1 MKRLNV
7 KLLIGAAAL
16 TVLLAL
22 GMAVL
27 HSFQTGR
34 IARAL
39 LWQALHA
46 EEEEQLDAAAK
57 FLARYLELEPGDTEQ
72 RARLGRILADPKMA
86 TTVRGY
92 QRALFV
98 LEQVVTREPERHDSR
113 RLLAQMA
120 MRLGRYPT
128 AHEHLLVLNKADP
141 KDGEVLDMLGMAL
154 EGQSKPE
161 EAKKHYQKAIDAA
174 PQRIAAYER
183 LARLLRRCPDTDKTK
198 PRNPDEIMNLLVA
211 NNERSVEAR
220 LARWN
225 HIAETGLLIRVG
237 TLLNG
242 TGATD
247 SKYLSRLDDSTRAK
261 LLVAGKDLARALEL
275 APESIEVLLAA
286 AELDRI
292 CGRGDSA
299 REHLRKGLLLHA
311 GDPRVYRHRGAIEL
325 AAGRSVEAVSCLR
338 EGIKVVPA
346 RFQGELRWTLSN
358 LLLDQGLSE
367 DSRKELSNLEKG
379 GYSRAALDYLN
390 ARLQISEGNWS
401 QAAPRFE
408 QVRAALEA
416 MPALDRDGES
426 FLSQTNLYL
435 GRCYEQLNDPG
446 RIKSAY
452 DRLAARN
459 PSSAGAHL
467 NLASVHVAAGRIEE
481 ALEEYRRALALPDVP
496 LRVHFDFARLL
507 ILRNIQ
513 RGEKDWSSVEEAL
526 NRAAEVEPEAPD
538 AVLLRVQV
546 LLAQNKPEEAQRL
559 VEDARKRRP
568 KQIEFHTALAG
579 LALRRNDSKAAAEI
593 LNKAEQQAG
602 DTVELREA
610 RAWYLSNTRSADGT
624 KEQSEALSA
633 LVRDLDKFPPEG
645 RVRLLEEV
653 SAAFNRIGNT
663 REALAL
669 WGQLARQPL
678 CQNNLRV
685 QFALA
690 ELAFQVGDDALVRRG
705 LDEVQRIEGG
715 QGTQSRL
722 GEALRLIRRAGDAES
737 LLRARELLDAAA
749 SARPGWIAVH
759 VARAELEERANRT
772 EAALN
777 EYREAL
783 NLGDRSPRV
792 VRRMLELLNRRNR
805 FREAAEVLRNLK
817 KQAPL
822 SEELKR
828 LEVNVALRNHDSS
841 GAVQRAVE
849 LVNPDSNDYRDALWL
864 GQVLKESGERPE
876 MAEHNLRRAVELGP
890 NVPETWVALIEFL
903 ASQQQLDR
911 AEAEIAR
918 AQGKLSAEQADLAL
932 AHCYEAVGKQDAAR
946 KHYEAAVTVRPQDV
960 VALRALAGFCI
971 GNSALAEGERH
982 LRRIA
987 DKQVPAADEDAAWA
1001 RRNLAWVRAATG
1013 GREGL
1018 MEALALVGL
1027 RQDADGKLLTTE
1039 TKLPP
1044 DQYRQELQA
1053 RARVLAVH
1061 NRRNFRRQA
1070 ITILEELNRMEALSA
1085 DDLYLL
1091 AQLHETDGNWT
1102 RARQDFND
1110 LLSMQSQTPEFLAHY
1125 VQSLLRH
1132 GDLEEARTG
1141 LEKLEKLEQKR
1152 RVEPGSFGSSRLRA
1166 SYLQARGDQDKA
1178 LELLRANAARKDARP
1193 EDILLLIGYLAGRN
1207 QIEEALAVCE
1217 QAWKLCPAE
1226 AAARASLAT
1235 LRSGKPTAEQIS
1247 RVERRLEEVRAKSPN
1262 TVSPLLSLAELR
1274 DLQKRYDEAVSLYRE
1289 VLKLD
1294 PRDVTALNNLA
1305 WLLAQKSDGAR
1316 EALGL
1321 IERAIEVNGPAPGLL
1336 DTRATVNLAR
1346 NQPDAA
1352 IRDLQEANQESPVA
1366 PRLFQLAR
1374 AQLNAKN
1381 RTAAAKALAEA
1392 KRLGFD
1398 PKQLHPLQQDT
1409 ARLVVSELE
1418 TR

>member
-7 KLLIGAAAL
+7 KLLVGAAAL
-16 TVLLAL
+16 IVLLGS

-27 HSFQTGR
+27 HSFKTGR

-39 LWQALHA
+39 LWQAQHA
-46 EEEEQLDAAAK
+46 EEEDQLDAAAK
-57 FLARYLELEPGDTEQ
+57 FLARYMELEPKDTEQ

-86 TTVRGY
+86 TTARGF

-98 LEQVVTREPERHDSR
+98 LEQVVTREPDRQDSR

-128 AHEHLLVLNKADP
+128 AQEHLLVLNKADP
-141 KDGEVLDMLGMAL
+141 KDGEVLDLLGMAL
-154 EGQSKPE
+154 EGQGKPE
-161 EAKKHYQKAIDAA
+161 EAKKQYQKAIEAA
-174 PQRIAAYER
+174 PHRIAAYER
-183 LARLLRRCPDTDKTK
+183 LARLLRRRPDADKEK
-198 PRNPDEIMNLLVA
+198 ARDPDEVMNLLVA

-225 HIAETGLLIRVG
+225 HIAETGLLARVG
-237 TLLNG
+237 ALLNAA
-242 TGATD
+242 GATD

-261 LLVAGKDLARALEL
+261 LLVAEKDLARALEL
-275 APESIEVLLAA
+275 APESSEVLLAA

-292 CGRGDSA
+292 CGRDESA
-299 REHLRKGLLLHA
+299 REHLRKGRQLHA
-311 GDPRVYRHRGAIEL
+311 GDPRLYRHQAALEL
-325 AAGRSVEAVSCLR
+325 AAGKPAEAVSCLR

-346 RFQGELRWTLSN
+346 RLQGELRWTLAN
-358 LLLDQGLSE
+358 LLLDQGLVE
-367 DSRKELSNLEKG
+367 DARRELSHLDKG
-379 GYSRAALDYLN
+379 GYSLAALDYLN
-390 ARLQISEGNWS
+390 ARVQISEGGWS
-401 QAAPRFE
+401 QAAQRFE

-416 MPALDRDGES
+416 MPSLDRDGES

-446 RIKSAY
+446 RVKSAY
-452 DRLAARN
+452 DRRAARN

-467 NLASVHVAAGRIEE
+467 NLASVHVAAGRTDE

-496 LRVHFDFARLL
+496 SRVHFDFARLL
-507 ILRNIQ
+507 IIRNMQ
-513 RGEKDWSSVEEAL
+513 RGDKDWSGVEEAL
-526 NRAAEVEPEAPD
+526 NGAADADPEALD

-546 LLAQNKPEEAQRL
+546 LLAQIKPDDAQRL
-559 VEDARKRRP
+559 VEEARRRKP
-568 KQIEFHTALAG
+568 KEITFHTALAG
-579 LALRRNDSKAAAEI
+579 LALRRNDSKAAGEI
-593 LNKAEQQAG
+593 LKKAEQQAG
-602 DTVELREA
+602 DSVELRGA
-610 RAWYLSNTRSADGT
+610 WAWYLSNTRNPDGA
-624 KEQSEALSA
+624 KAQSESLTA
-633 LVRDLDKFPPEG
+633 LVADLDKFPPEG

-653 SAAFNRIGNT
+653 STAFNRIGNT
-663 REALAL
+663 KEALAL
-669 WGQLARQPL
+669 WVQLAKQPA
-678 CQNNLRV
+678 CHNDLRV
-685 QFALA
+685 QFGLA
-690 ELAFQVGDDALVRRG
+690 ELALQIGDDDLVRRG

-737 LLRARELLDAAA
+737 LQRAREMLDAAA

-759 VARAELEERANRT
+759 VARAELEERANRA

-777 EYREAL
+777 EYREAI

-792 VRRMLELLNRRNR
+792 VRRMLELLNQRNR
-805 FREAAEVLRNLK
+805 FSEAAEVLRKLK

-828 LEVNVALRNHDSS
+828 LEVNVALRNHEGA
-841 GAVQRAVE
+841 GAVQRALE

-864 GQVLKESGERPE
+864 GLVLKESGERPDQ
-876 MAEHNLRRAVELGP
+876 AEQNLRRAVELGP
-890 NVPETWVALIEFL
+890 NVPETWIALIEFL

-918 AQGKLSAEQADLAL
+918 AQGKLPAEQADLAL
-932 AHCYEAVGKQDAAR
+932 AQCYEAVGKPDAAR
-946 KHYEAAVTVRPQDV
+946 KHYETAVAARPQDV
-960 VALRALAGFCI
+960 VALRAFAGFCI
-971 GNSALAEGERH
+971 GNSAFAEAERY

-987 DKQVPAADEDAAWA
+987 DKPVAAGNADTAWA

-1018 MEALALVGL
+1018 IEALTLVGL
-1027 RQDADGKLLTTE
+1027 RQDADGKLLPPE
-1039 TKLPP
+1039 GKLPP
-1044 DQYRQELQA
+1044 DQYRQEQQA

-1070 ITILEELNRMEALSA
+1070 IAILEELNRMEALSA

-1091 AQLHETDGNWT
+1091 AQLQETDGNWT
-1102 RARQDFND
+1102 RARQYFSD
-1110 LLSMQSQTPEFLAHY
+1110 LLSMQSQAPAFWVHY
-1125 VQSLLRH
+1125 VQSLIRH

-1152 RVEPGSFGSSRLRA
+1152 KVEPGTFGSSRLRA
-1166 SYLQARGDQDKA
+1166 SYLQAHGDQDKA
-1178 LELLRANAARKDARP
+1178 LELLRANVSRKDARP
-1193 EDILLLIGYLAGRN
+1193 EDVLLLIGYLAGRN
-1207 QIEEALAVCE
+1207 QTEEALAACE
-1217 QAWKLCPAE
+1217 QAWKICPAE

-1235 LRSGKPTAEQIS
+1235 LRSGKPTAEQIA
-1247 RVERRLEEVRAKSPN
+1247 RVERKLEEVRQKSPN

-1274 DLQKRYDEAVSLYRE
+1274 DLQKRYDDAVVLYRD

-1294 PRDVTALNNLA
+1294 RRNVTALNNLA
-1305 WLLAQKSDGAR
+1305 WLLAQKNDGAG

-1321 IERAIEVNGPAPGLL
+1321 IETAIEVNGPAPGLL

-1352 IRDLQEANQESPVA
+1352 IRDLQQANQELPVA

-1374 AQLNAKN
+1374 AHLNARN
-1381 RTAAAKALAEA
+1381 RPAAAKAFAEA

-1409 ARLVVSELE
+1409 ARVVVEELE
-1418 TR
+1418 IR